1 MSYLKAYIVSDSSDN
16 VQVANMTT
24 EEIKDK
30 KIEALENE
38 VAELKANME
47 SLLEE
52 LNKAERKMYRG
63 LGDQRYIDIN
73 DDILI
78 AHRLTCVL
86 L

>member
-1 MSYLKAYIVSDSSDN
+1 MLVLIKN
-16 VQVANMTT
+16 

-38 VAELKANME
+38 VAELKASMK

-63 LGDQRYIDIN
+63 LGD
-73 DDILI
+73 
-78 AHRLTCVL
+78 
-86 L
+86 

>member
-1 MSYLKAYIVSDSSDN
+1 MSDLKAYIVSDSSDN

-63 LGDQRYIDIN
+63 LGD
-73 DDILI
+73 
-78 AHRLTCVL
+78 
-86 L
+86 